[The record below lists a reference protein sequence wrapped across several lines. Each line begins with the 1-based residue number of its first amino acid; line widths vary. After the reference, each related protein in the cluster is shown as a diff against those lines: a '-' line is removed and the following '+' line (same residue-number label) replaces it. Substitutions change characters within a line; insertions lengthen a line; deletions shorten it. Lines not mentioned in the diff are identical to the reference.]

1 MALSDYSLLP
11 TAAGN
16 QLGSSGLKIQESSA
30 HAVNALGG
38 TGTFTQATADSG
50 TNIQKGA
57 AELQTEAAGKQVA
70 TVSLVGY
77 GSSPAEVAAAAGEN
91 WVEKPETFNALTVA
105 QANANI
111 SKDVPSVSAATQNSI
126 NDKKQNPDHVIKLTQ
141 KTGAGES
148 AAVVLFRNM
157 PEITESRTAEYEA
170 VMPPQGPTAFQK
182 YKGTPSVQWTVNA
195 NFTCRTTQE
204 ATENLRF
211 LNQLRA
217 WTMPYFGE
225 RTRTSYPQKL
235 GAPPPTLILS
245 GFRQQMIGPVPV
257 VITSLNW
264 SFPQDVDYIPASGF
278 SALEALAGEL
288 GSGVLIPF
296 PTAMK
301 VQITLVES
309 FATDEVNGFDLA
321 EFTTG
326 RMDRAWETLEARG
339 IGYIP
344 TATSSQAPTPEA
356 AQTVAA
362 SSVNNAKIDPN
373 AEMRAVNAR
382 IMNRVPAVPITEPKE
397 VGAFAAEQREVNAR
411 LMKRVL

>member
-1 MALSDYSLLP
+1 MALSDFSILP
-11 TAAGN
+11 KAAGN
-16 QLGSSGLKIQESSA
+16 QLGSGGLKIRESST

-38 TGTFTQATADSG
+38 TGTFTQVTADSG

-57 AELQTEAAGKQVA
+57 AELQTAEAAARQA
-70 TVSLVGY
+70 AFSNPPSIAAY

-91 WVEKPETFNALTVA
+91 WVEKPETFNALTAA

-111 SKDVPSVSAATQNSI
+111 SKQVPSVSAATQNSI

-148 AAVVLFRNM
+148 PAVVLFRNM
-157 PEITESRTAEYEA
+157 PEVTESRTAEYEA

-195 NFTCRTTQE
+195 NFTCRTTSE
-204 ATENLRF
+204 ATENLIF

-264 SFPQDVDYIPASGF
+264 SFPQDVDYIPANSF
-278 SALEALAGEL
+278 SALGVLAGEFS
-288 GSGVLIPF
+288 GGVLVPF

-301 VQITLVES
+301 VQITLLES

-326 RMDRAWETLEARG
+326 RMDRAWESLEARG
-339 IGYIP
+339 VNYIP
-344 TATSSQAPTPEA
+344 TATSSQAPIPEP
-356 AQTVAA
+356 AQTVAG
-362 SSVNNAKIDPN
+362 AKVDPN

-382 IMNRVPAVPITEPKE
+382 IMNRVPIKAVPVTESKE
-397 VGAFAAEQREVNAR
+397 VGAFAAEQRAVNERIMRAP
-411 LMKRVL
+411 